1 MKRIILSIQLSITL
15 LLFIAVSS
23 YANDTN
29 TVNLSKQAI
38 GEIQRLEYQAN
49 EKTGYIIFKIDSELQ
64 NNSDQGI
71 MEIQYQLRFLEK
83 AGEEIVEVTCKF
95 NGQDTPLK
103 PGTSVTN
110 NCSGAFKGERE
121 PDSVSIEISKVIT
134 EEEMPPIYVPKAG
147 DNLYQVL
154 NDPNL
159 ENILEEPPVSVKMW
173 IDHGGVV
180 DEGVIE
186 SPEEIA
192 EFVKAFTL
200 VKIREE
206 TNIWVT
212 DNYNGL
218 IMEFANGDSY
228 LISLNLHNLEYTIY
242 GYEHIF
248 TLMDAELFWEFIA
261 KSTHP
266 TESENF
272 LVYD

>member
-1 MKRIILSIQLSITL
+1 MKRIILSIQISIIL
-15 LLFIAVSS
+15 LLFITVSS

-29 TVNLSKQAI
+29 TVDLSKQVI
-38 GEIQRLEYQAN
+38 REIQGIEYQVN
-49 EKTGYIIFKIDSELQ
+49 QKTGYIIFRIESELQ
-64 NNSDQGI
+64 NNSNQGI
-71 MEIQYQLRFLEK
+71 MEIQYLLHFFEK
-83 AGEEIVEVTCKF
+83 TGEEIIVSTCKF

-103 PGTSVTN
+103 PGSSVTN

-121 PDSVSIEISKVIT
+121 PDSVSVEISKVIT
-134 EEEMPPIYVPKAG
+134 EEEMPPIYVPKTG

-154 NDPNL
+154 NNPNL
-159 ENILEEPPVSVKMW
+159 ENILEEPPVSVEMW

-180 DEGVIE
+180 DEGVVE
-186 SPEEIA
+186 SPEKIA
-192 EFVKAFTL
+192 EFVNAFTQ

-218 IMEFANGDSY
+218 IMEFANGDTY
-228 LISLNLHNLEYTIY
+228 LISLNLHNLEYSIY

-248 TLMDAELFWEFIA
+248 TLMDAEPFWKFIA
-261 KSTHP
+261 KSTHS
-266 TESENF
+266 TESESF

>member
-1 MKRIILSIQLSITL
+1 MKRLILSIQFLITL

-23 YANDTN
+23 YAKDTN
-29 TVNLSKQAI
+29 AVDLSKQVI
-38 GEIQRLEYQAN
+38 GGIQEIEYQVN
-49 EKTGYIIFKIDSELQ
+49 EKTGYIIFRIKSELQ

-71 MEIQYQLRFLEK
+71 MEIQYLLRFFGN
-83 AGEEIVEVTCKF
+83 AGEEIIVSSCKF

-103 PGTSVTN
+103 PGTSITN

-121 PDSVSIEISKVIT
+121 PDSVSIEISKVMT
-134 EEEMPPIYVPKAG
+134 EDEMPPIYVPKAG

-154 NDPNL
+154 NNPNL
-159 ENILEEPPVSVKMW
+159 ENILEEPPVAVEMW
-173 IDHGGVV
+173 IDHGGVE

-192 EFVKAFTL
+192 EFVDAFTQ

-218 IMEFANGDSY
+218 IMEFANGDTY
-228 LISLNLHNLEYTIY
+228 LISLNLHNLEYSIY

-248 TLMDAELFWEFIA
+248 TLMDAEPFWKFIA
-261 KSTHP
+261 KSTHS
-266 TESENF
+266 TESESF